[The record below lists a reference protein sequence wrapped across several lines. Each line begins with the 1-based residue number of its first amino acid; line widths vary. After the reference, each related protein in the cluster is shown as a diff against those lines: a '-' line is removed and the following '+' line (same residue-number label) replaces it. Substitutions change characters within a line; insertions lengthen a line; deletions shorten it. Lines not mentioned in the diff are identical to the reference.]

1 MSQQDVAI
9 SAPEAPE
16 VPPEPTEPPPPEP
29 AEVTAKATPEV
40 TAEATA
46 EATAEV
52 TAEATEDPT
61 TPKPNRKALLEARM
75 GAPKPKSN
83 RAADRLTRAL
93 QSIHAAFIKKPSI
106 RKTQK
111 RTSVVMNTTLSV
123 NEIETL
129 CAAVYKDTGFAFNSA
144 VREPYKIE
152 KGQPVDLDRL
162 IVSVDVGL
170 VDNKRGVHVQYC
182 E

>member
-1 MSQQDVAI
+1 MSQQDVTI
-9 SAPEAPE
+9 APEAPE

-29 AEVTAKATPEV
+29 AEPQATAEAN
-40 TAEATA
+40 AEATA
-46 EATAEV
+46 
-52 TAEATEDPT
+52 EDPT
-61 TPKPNRKALLEARM
+61 TPKSNRKALLEARM

-111 RTSVVMNTTLSV
+111 RTSVVVNTILSV

-129 CAAVYKDTGFAFNSA
+129 CAAVYKDTGFAFNST

-152 KGQPVDLDRL
+152 KGQPVDLNRL